1 MNKDKRRKKKN
12 LKGTAE
18 RPRISVFRSNKNIF
32 VQIIDDAT
40 GNVLTAASSL
50 KMKQGGNVAAV
61 KEVGQTL
68 AKKAKEKKID
78 KVVFDR
84 GRYVYKGRIKALA
97 ETLRAQGLQC

>member
-32 VQIIDDAT
+32 VQIIDDTT

-50 KMKQGGNVAAV
+50 KMKQGGNVAAA

-68 AKKAKEKKID
+68 GKKAKEKKID
-78 KVVFDR
+78 KVIFDR
-84 GRYVYKGRIKALA
+84 GRYVYKGRIKVLA